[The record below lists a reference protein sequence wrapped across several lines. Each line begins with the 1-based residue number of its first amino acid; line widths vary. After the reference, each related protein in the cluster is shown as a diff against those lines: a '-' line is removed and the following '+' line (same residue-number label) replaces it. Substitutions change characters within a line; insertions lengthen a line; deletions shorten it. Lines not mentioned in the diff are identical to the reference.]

1 MNLPIALP
9 AWLPWWAS
17 LVLLVAVV
25 LWGLAFLL
33 VPFSVIGV
41 KARLEGLEARLDE
54 IQGEIRYLALRL
66 PEHPS
71 ALPFDEVYTI
81 PNEPAARAEPSIGA
95 LRRPPGIL
103 RPPIPPASPGPRS
116 RPYEPE
122 PPPVAPPL
130 SAPHLAAPRPPRRE
144 PRVEPRV
151 EPRFDRRP

>member
-1 MNLPIALP
+1 MNLPVALP

-54 IQGEIRYLALRL
+54 IQGEIRTLALRL
-66 PEHPS
+66 PERPS
-71 ALPFDEVYTI
+71 AIPFDEVYTI
-81 PNEPAARAEPSIGA
+81 PNEASARAAPSA
-95 LRRPPGIL
+95 AVPRRPPSIV
-103 RPPIPPASPGPRS
+103 RPPIPPAAPDLRA
-116 RPYEPE
+116 RPQEAE
-122 PPPVAPPL
+122 PPF
-130 SAPHLAAPRPPRRE
+130 SAPRQPRRE